1 MGVAKKE
8 FWVARKKA
16 SDAGEYFFDVTR
28 GWTAQQRNEET
39 ARMWVFLK
47 PLLTGVKRVVD
58 WGCGPGRF
66 RPFIEKEGKEYLG
79 VDILPDFKVEGKFWL
94 YEEGKT
100 IPPELDGDC
109 VFCCLVIQHL
119 SDSSVI
125 SVLEATTAERAIIV
139 DGAWK
144 SDGYSTARTFDQYV
158 NLMMQAGFSD
168 VEFWVHETPFVKYKV
183 VRGKRGDAS

>member
-1 MGVAKKE
+1 MGIASKD

-16 SDAGEYFFDVTR
+16 ADAGQYFFDVTR
-28 GWTAQQRNEET
+28 GWNAQQRNEET
-39 ARMWVFLK
+39 ARMWSFVK
-47 PLLTGVKRVVD
+47 PLLTRSKRVID

-66 RPFIEKEGKEYLG
+66 RPFIEQADMEWMG
-79 VDILPDFKVEGKFWL
+79 VDILSDFAVEGKFWL
-94 YEEGKT
+94 YEDGKS

-119 SDSSVI
+119 GDGDVI
-125 SVLEATTAERAIIV
+125 RVLEATTAERVIIV
-139 DGAWK
+139 DGVWK

-168 VEFWVHETPFVKYKV
+168 VEFWVHQTPFVKYKV
-183 VRGKRGDAS
+183 LRGKRGDAS